1 MTTPGTERGTRG
13 PIFAAMSRFFDEDG
27 WQYQR
32 IESQPALMMGFR
44 GSRGSWRCVAQAR
57 EEQKQFVFYSILDQ
71 AAGESQRAAVA
82 EFLTRANYGMVIGN
96 FELDHADGEVRFKT
110 SVDGTPSKGVLSLES
125 IGHHVYLNVLMM
137 DRYLGAL
144 ESVLGGE
151 ATPEDAVALVRE

>member
-1 MTTPGTERGTRG
+1 
-13 PIFAAMSRFFDEDG
+13 MSRFFDEDG

-44 GSRGSWRCVAQAR
+44 GSRRRWRCVAQAR
-57 EEQKQFVFYSILDQ
+57 EEQQQFVFYSILDQ
-71 AAGESQRAAVA
+71 AVGEDQRARVA

-96 FELDHADGEVRFKT
+96 FEMDYTDGEVRFKT
-110 SVDGTPSKGVLSLES
+110 SVDGAPGKGGLSPES
-125 IGHHVYLNVLMM
+125 IGHHVYVNVLMM

-151 ATPEDAVALVRE
+151 ATPEDAVASVRE